1 MHSFGVESKEALVLT
16 LTDTVTSLHYS
27 SYLLSAIDRI
37 IPPPRDVPL
46 QIPKICEYVLLY
58 HKGELQLQMELVL

>member
-1 MHSFGVESKEALVLT
+1 MGTEGKEALVLV
-16 LTDTVTSLHYS
+16 LTDTVTCLHYS

-37 IPPPRDVPL
+37 IPSPKDVHV
-46 QIPKICEYVLLY
+46 QIPKICEYVLLH